1 MLLGGTVVNLS
12 VVRLDLVNDTT
23 LVDVRYRV
31 PRSVSL
37 RTDAALA
44 EPAMTDRDPEVAR

>member
-1 MLLGGTVVNLS
+1 MLLGGTVVNLP

-31 PRSVSL
+31 PRSGSR
-37 RTDAALA
+37 RTDAGLA
-44 EPAMTDRDPEVAR
+44 ELAMAVHHQDVSR